1 MAVGKGAVYFW
12 ACYPSEVI
20 VLHSGK
26 ANRLI
31 EEKSPYLL
39 QHAYNP
45 VDWYPWGEE
54 AFAKAKAEDKPVF
67 LSVGYSTCHWC
78 HVMERES
85 FEDEEVAEV
94 LNDVFVSIKVDRE
107 ERPDIDTIY
116 MTVCQ
121 AMTGSGGW
129 PLTIIMTPD
138 KRPFYAGTYF
148 PKKSRYG
155 RPGVIDLAKGIKKSW
170 QEKRDELFQIAA
182 QVTDHLQSMVTA
194 SPLSGGLDEDV
205 LTRAYDSL
213 AKVYD
218 ADYGGFGRAPKFPT
232 PHNLSFLLRYWQR
245 AGERKALDMV
255 KHTLDAMGQGGMYD
269 QFGFGFHRYST
280 DREWLLPHF
289 EKMLYDQA
297 LLAIAYL
304 EAYQADKQESHARKA
319 EEIFTYVLRDM
330 TDEAGGFYS
339 AEDADSE
346 GEEGKFYVWTTEE
359 LRRVLTP
366 ENAEIAIKVFN
377 VHEDGN
383 FHDEATREKTGTN
396 ILHLTKPLSQ
406 LASELEMSVEDLER
420 HLDEIRQTLW
430 GVRENRIH
438 PFKDNKVLTDWNGLM
453 IAALARG
460 GRVLGVE
467 RYTQAAED
475 AVAFIKNNLLRPDGK
490 LLKRYREGEAALP
503 AHVDDYAF
511 MVWGLIE
518 LYETTFKPYYLRLAL
533 SLNEILLKLFLD
545 KEHGGLYL
553 TSEDAEQLLVRPK
566 EVYDGA
572 IPSGNSVAA
581 LNNLRLARLTGQRDL
596 EEAGQSIIQ
605 AFAGDV
611 AQNPAAHTFML
622 QAVDYLLGPTHEV
635 VVVGDIGAPDT
646 TQLLSALNSE
656 FLPRKAVLVY
666 PVTPQEER
674 IAIEALA
681 QFVQGQEQVEGKATA
696 YVCTNFSCQR
706 PTTDAAEM
714 LERLRN

>member
-1 MAVGKGAVYFW
+1 M
-12 ACYPSEVI
+12 
-20 VLHSGK
+20 HSGK
-26 ANRLI
+26 PNRLI
-31 EEKSPYLL
+31 DEKSPYLL

-78 HVMERES
+78 HVMEHES
-85 FEDEEVAEV
+85 FEDEEVAGA
-94 LNDVFVSIKVDRE
+94 LNDVFVCIKVDRE

-148 PKKSRYG
+148 PKHNRYG
-155 RPGVIDLAKGIKKSW
+155 RPGIIDLARGIQESW
-170 QEKRDELFQIAA
+170 QEKRDELLQIAE

-194 SPLSGGLDEDV
+194 SPLSGGLGEEV

-213 AKVYD
+213 AKAYD
-218 ADYGGFGRAPKFPT
+218 SKHGGFGHAPKFPT

-245 AGERKALDMV
+245 TGEAKALEIV
-255 KHTLDAMGQGGMYD
+255 SHTLDAMGQGGMFD
-269 QFGFGFHRYST
+269 QVGFGFHRYST

-304 EAYQADKQESHARKA
+304 DAYQAGKQPSHATKA
-319 EEIFTYVLRDM
+319 QEIFTYVLRDM
-330 TDEAGGFYS
+330 TDEDGGFYS

-366 ENAEIAIKVFN
+366 ANAEIAIKVYSALD
-377 VHEDGN
+377 DGN

-396 ILHLTKPLSQ
+396 ILHLTKPLGQ
-406 LASELEMSVEDLER
+406 LAQELEMSTDELGR
-420 HLDEIRQTLW
+420 HLTEIRQTLW

-438 PFKDNKVLTDWNGLM
+438 PFKDNKILTDWNGLM

-460 GRVLGVE
+460 GRVLGQE

-511 MVWGLIE
+511 LVWGLIE

-533 SLNEILLKLFLD
+533 SLNEILLKLFQD
-545 KEHGGLYL
+545 TEHGGLFL
-553 TSEDAEQLLVRPK
+553 TSEDAEELLVRPK

-581 LNNLRLARLTGQRDL
+581 LNNLRLARLTGQQEL
-596 EEAGQSIIQ
+596 EEAGQSIIE

-622 QAVDYLLGPTHEV
+622 QAVDYLLGPAQEILI
-635 VVVGDIGAPDT
+635 VGDVGAEDT
-646 TQLLSALNSE
+646 NQLLRALNAE

-666 PVTPQEER
+666 PVTQQDDR
-674 IAIEALA
+674 IAVEALA
-681 QFVQGQEQVEGKATA
+681 PFVQGQEQIDGKATA
-696 YVCTNFSCQR
+696 YVCSEFTCQR
-706 PTTDAAEM
+706 ATTDTGEL
-714 LERLRN
+714 LERLRNRT

>member
-1 MAVGKGAVYFW
+1 MY
-12 ACYPSEVI
+12 
-20 VLHSGK
+20 SGK
-26 ANRLI
+26 PNRLI
-31 EEKSPYLL
+31 DEKSPYLL

-54 AFAKAKAEDKPVF
+54 AFAKARAEDKPVL

-78 HVMERES
+78 HVMEHES
-85 FEDEEVAEV
+85 FEDEEVAGA
-94 LNDVFVSIKVDRE
+94 LNDVFVCIKVDRE

-148 PKKSRYG
+148 PKHNRYG
-155 RPGVIDLAKGIKKSW
+155 RPGIIDLARGIQESW
-170 QEKRDELFQIAA
+170 QEKRDELFQIAE

-194 SPLSGGLDEDV
+194 SPLSGGLGEEV
-205 LTRAYDSL
+205 LTRAYNSL
-213 AKVYD
+213 AKAYD
-218 ADYGGFGRAPKFPT
+218 GKHGGFGRAPKFPT

-245 AGERKALDMV
+245 TGEAKALEIV
-255 KHTLDAMGQGGMYD
+255 SHTLDAMGQGGMFD
-269 QFGFGFHRYST
+269 QVGFGFHRYST
-280 DREWLLPHF
+280 DPEWLLPHF

-304 EAYQADKQESHARKA
+304 DAYQAGKQPSHATKA
-319 EEIFTYVLRDM
+319 QEIFTYVLRDM
-330 TDEAGGFYS
+330 TDEDGGFYS

-366 ENAEIAIKVFN
+366 ANAKIAIKVYSALD
-377 VHEDGN
+377 DGN
-383 FHDEATREKTGTN
+383 FYDEATREKTGTN
-396 ILHLTKPLSQ
+396 ILHLTKPLGQ
-406 LASELEMSVEDLER
+406 LAQELEMSTDELGR
-420 HLDEIRQTLW
+420 HLTEIRQTLW

-438 PFKDNKVLTDWNGLM
+438 PFKDNKILTDWNGLM

-460 GRVLGVE
+460 GRVLGQE

-503 AHVDDYAF
+503 AYVDDYAF
-511 MVWGLIE
+511 LVWGLIE

-533 SLNEILLKLFLD
+533 SLNEILLKLFQD
-545 KEHGGLYL
+545 TEHGGLFL
-553 TSEDAEQLLVRPK
+553 TSEDAEELLVRPK

-581 LNNLRLARLTGQRDL
+581 LNNLRLARLTGQQEL
-596 EEAGQSIIQ
+596 EEAGQSIIE

-611 AQNPAAHTFML
+611 AQNPAGHTFML
-622 QAVDYLLGPTHEV
+622 QAVDYLLGPAQEV
-635 VVVGDIGAPDT
+635 LIVGDVGAEDT
-646 TQLLSALNSE
+646 NQLLRALNAE

-666 PVTPQEER
+666 PVTQQDDR
-674 IAIEALA
+674 IAVKALA
-681 QFVQGQEQVEGKATA
+681 PFVQGQEQIDGKATA
-696 YVCTNFSCQR
+696 YVCSEFTCQR
-706 PTTDAAEM
+706 ATTDAGEL
-714 LERLRN
+714 LERLRNRT